1 MKAVYKIKLRK
12 MKSKEPSQTRRVV
25 NAAALG
31 TAAGLL
37 TRNPYIGLGT
47 AGVTYL
53 TKFTPIPIGGSKSK
67 KRSKRS
73 KMMQKSKKTKKV
85 RFQTK
90 SRRRRY

>member
-1 MKAVYKIKLRK
+1 MKRPCNQKFYKTKLRK
-12 MKSKEPSQTRRVV
+12 MKSKEPSQTRRVI

-53 TKFTPIPIGGSKSK
+53 TKFSPIPVGG
-67 KRSKRS
+67 
-73 KMMQKSKKTKKV
+73 
-85 RFQTK
+85 
-90 SRRRRY
+90 